1 MKRKILINEI
11 VKFNL
16 KYRLFNDGVKADEL
30 KSIIEIWLEE
40 IEHVE
45 SLINL
50 IIVKTSQVK
59 NIDKEKLKIIRL
71 ELEKIR
77 IGLEYK
83 D

>member
-11 VKFNL
+11 VKFNS
-16 KYRLFNDGVKADEL
+16 KYSLFNDEVKADDL
-30 KSIIEIWLEE
+30 KNMIEIWLED

-50 IIVKTSQVK
+50 IIAKTSYVK
-59 NIDKEKLKIIRL
+59 IIDKKKLKIIRL

>member
-1 MKRKILINEI
+1 MKKKILINEI

-16 KYRLFNDGVKADEL
+16 KYKLFNDGVKADEL
-30 KSIIEIWLEE
+30 KSIIEIWLEK

-50 IIVKTSQVK
+50 IIVKTNQAQS
-59 NIDKEKLKIIRL
+59 IDKKKLKTIRL

-77 IGLEYK
+77 IDLEYK
-83 D
+83 N